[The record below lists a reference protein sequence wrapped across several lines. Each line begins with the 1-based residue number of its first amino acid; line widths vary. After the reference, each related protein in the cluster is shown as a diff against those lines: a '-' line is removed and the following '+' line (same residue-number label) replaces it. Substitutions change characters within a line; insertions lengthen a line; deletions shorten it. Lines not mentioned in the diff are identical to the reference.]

1 MRDVQMPLAIEDIV
15 IPDGRREVDRAA
27 VKRLADSIE
36 SVGLKHPITVRK
48 HRDQYILVAGL
59 HRLEACRKL
68 GREHVPATI
77 STMTNAEARMWE
89 IAENLHRS
97 DLTKLERAEQIAEW
111 VDLVSRNLPET
122 PREGRP
128 GAKAAAARELGV
140 TEDEVRRATKIA
152 GITSEAREAAE
163 EAGFDDN
170 QSKLLEIAKA
180 PPERQVATVHRLR
193 EVKMAAEPLSDAE
206 SIEIQVAALMASWNK
221 ASPEARKEFMARVD
235 TPIMDRRYGA

>member
-1 MRDVQMPLAIEDIV
+1 MSREVQLPLSIDDIDV
-15 IPDGRREVDRAA
+15 PDGRRHVDAGA
-27 VKRLADSIE
+27 VKRLADSIDKL
-36 SVGLKHPITVRK
+36 GLRTPITVRK
-48 HRDQYILVAGL
+48 RGDRYILVAGL
-59 HRLEACRKL
+59 HRMEAFKLLE
-68 GREHVPATI
+68 REHIPAVIT
-77 STMTNAEARMWE
+77 SMTNTDARMWE

-97 DLTKLERAEQIAEW
+97 DLTKLERAEQIEEW
-111 VDLVSRNLPET
+111 RALVSQVET
-122 PREGRP
+122 VSHGKDAGVRKTAE
-128 GAKAAAARELGV
+128 ALGV
-140 TEDEVRRATKIA
+140 DKSEVQRAAKIA
-152 GITSEAREAAE
+152 SITPEAKTAAE

-221 ASPEARKEFMARVD
+221 ASPEARKEFMARID